1 MESLAFVDCIADR
14 LIISGIDELILV
26 GKPYEKW
33 TIEIANGLA
42 KSQTGKHYSNGIS
55 ESINNIISTIVKVSN
70 GYHNFERFRKRC
82 MLISRYK
89 KI

>member
-1 MESLAFVDCIADR
+1 MV
-14 LIISGIDELILV
+14 
-26 GKPYEKW
+26 
-33 TIEIANGLA
+33 
-42 KSQTGKHYSNGIS
+42 
-55 ESINNIISTIVKVSN
+55 ESINNTVSIIIKVTY